1 MSKNTIQTNGFGS
14 FVPKIVVRVEQEYV
28 QMFAEAFGVEPFREL
43 PHHSDFIIHV
53 KSTKRGDDETIMYD
67 IDYRLLDLPSFH
79 GWSVLW
85 GESVY

>member
-14 FVPKIVVRVEQEYV
+14 FIPKIVVRVEKQH
-28 QMFAEAFGVEPFREL
+28 AEAFSDAFGVEPFREL
-43 PHHSDFIIHV
+43 PYHSDFVIHV

-67 IDYRLLDLPSFH
+67 IDYRLPDLPPFQ

-85 GESVY
+85 GESVF